1 MTAPLRD
8 IKVLDFST
16 LLPGPM
22 ATLFLAEAGAEVI
35 KVERPG
41 RGEEMRSYLPKWGA
55 DSANFNLLNR
65 GKKSIAVDLKDPEQ
79 LALLLPLVETADVIV
94 EQFRPGVMQR
104 LGLGYQDVVAI
115 NPDIIF
121 CSITGY
127 GQDGPKSK
135 KAGHDLNYIGDS
147 GMLGL
152 SCGTVETPVIPPAL
166 IADIAGGTYPAVL
179 NILLALRERDKTGA
193 PSHIDISMSDNLF
206 PFLYWTMGEGQVSD
220 KWPGNGDALVT
231 GGSCRYRLY
240 ATADEKFVAAA
251 PIETKFWLAF
261 TKAIKLPE
269 ALCDD
274 SLSMAATT
282 RAIEKIISEKPA
294 AEWEPIFDR
303 ADCCCT
309 IVKTVNEAMQDTH
322 FQSRGVFSKRISN
335 DQGAELTALPTPISQ
350 QFTNQ
355 ASAAS
360 APVLGADND
369 LLGEDKGPELTEE
382 ELR

>member
-1 MTAPLRD
+1 MIGPLSD

-65 GKKSIAVDLKDPEQ
+65 GKKSIAMDLKDPEQ
-79 LALLLPLVETADVIV
+79 LARLRPLVETADVII
-94 EQFRPGVMQR
+94 EQFRPGVMNR
-104 LGLGYQDVVAI
+104 LGLGYQDVLAI

-152 SCGTVETPVIPPAL
+152 SCGTTETPVVPPAL
-166 IADIAGGTYPAVL
+166 IADIAGGTYPAVF
-179 NILLALRERDKTGA
+179 NILLALRERDRTGS
-193 PSHIDISMSDNLF
+193 PSHIDISMSDSLF
-206 PFLYWTMGEGQVSD
+206 PFLYWAMGEGQVTGN
-220 KWPGNGDALVT
+220 WPGNGDALVT

-240 ATADEKFVAAA
+240 ATADGKFVAAA

-261 TKAIKLPE
+261 TKAIGLPE
-269 ALCDD
+269 DLCDD
-274 SLSMAATT
+274 SLDMAATT
-282 RAIEKIISEKPA
+282 SAIEKIISQKPA
-294 AEWEPIFDR
+294 DAWEPIFDH

-309 IVKTVNEAMQDTH
+309 IVKTLSEAMQDAH
-322 FQSRGVFSKRISN
+322 FRSRGVFSKRISN
-335 DQGAELTALPTPISQ
+335 DQRSELTALPTPIVQEFTSQ
-350 QFTNQ
+350 VRM
-355 ASAAS
+355 AS
-360 APVLGADND
+360 APALGADND
-369 LLGEDKGPELTEE
+369 LLGKYTTPEPDEE
-382 ELR
+382 EN